1 MPDVGLDAVDEYL
14 LRADLRFSPRAAR
27 ALALLVAAGPGFAAA
42 VLGVSV
48 PLLVACVALP
58 GACAA
63 VWLHAR
69 VARRPDRVVAQMP
82 DALRRV
88 AAALA
93 SGLSLRQALARVA
106 PRVDAPAGPELRRV
120 HDDLEAGARVDDA
133 LEALV
138 ARVPHH
144 DMDVVGCVTLVALRA
159 GGDLA
164 GLLRDLADGI
174 ESRRAAA
181 ADLAAMSAQAR
192 TTAWLVTAMPVAGAA
207 LVELAAPGVVGRT
220 LGGAAGRAVVV
231 LAVAM
236 FAVAVAAVRRLA
248 RVRL

>member
-1 MPDVGLDAVDEYL
+1 MTDGARGGVDGYL
-14 LRADLRFSPRAAR
+14 ARADLRWPPPRAR
-27 ALALLVAAGPGFAAA
+27 AIGLIVALGPGFAAA
-42 VLGVSV
+42 VLGVSR
-48 PLLVACVALP
+48 PLLFACLVLP

-63 VWLHAR
+63 AWLHAR
-69 VARRPDRVVAQMP
+69 VGRRPDRVVGQMP

-88 AAALA
+88 AAALG

-174 ESRRAAA
+174 ETRRAAA

-192 TTAWLVTAMPVAGAA
+192 TTAWLVVAMPVAGAA
-207 LVELAAPGVVGRT
+207 LVELAAPGVMGRT
-220 LGGAAGRAVVV
+220 LDGAAGRAVMV
-231 LAVAM
+231 LAAVM
-236 FAVAVAAVRRLA
+236 FVVAVAAVRRLA